1 MDLDRNTA
9 PRNPFFNEGAMYVG
23 KGRFLLPILSSSEEK
38 KLTKKAKVI
47 FGSVISIIAVGI
59 VVLACWLGRPDA
71 KMDDLPYLAAL
82 NNAVGKSREEVVAHL
97 ELEKE
102 LTQISTGS
110 YAIPGGCEYRGV
122 DYSVVLHFEENEQL
136 LCGYE
141 YVAHYEA
148 DKNTAAKDI
157 LTAQKYF
164 SASEKSRIDG
174 EQLEIE
180 KETLAHQFSGPNVF
194 SLNSAWDISP
204 ERAWETPLTAYLQR
218 LENAEYW
225 EGRVGEY
232 LTKKACFYRDLDL
245 GYNPQTQEVSIQ
257 LRFGVEP
264 DRSK

>member
-23 KGRFLLPILSSSEEK
+23 KGKFLLPILSSSEEK

-47 FGSVISIIAVGI
+47 FGAVFAVFFVGI
-59 VVLACWLGRPDA
+59 IVLACWLARPDV
-71 KMDDLPYLAAL
+71 MLDDLPYLSSL
-82 NNAVGKSREEVVAHL
+82 EEVIGKSQMEVVEHL
-97 ELEKE
+97 ELADG
-102 LTQISTGS
+102 LTQISSAS
-110 YAIPGGCEYRGV
+110 YAIPGGCEYKGV
-122 DYSVVLHFEENEQL
+122 EYSVVLHFEENEQL

-141 YVAHYEA
+141 YVAHYKA
-148 DKNTAAKDI
+148 DEKTAAKDI

-164 SASEKSRIDG
+164 SASEKSRIEG
-174 EQLEIE
+174 EQLDV
-180 KETLAHQFSGPNVF
+180 KKATLAQQLSGSDMF
-194 SLNSAWDISP
+194 LQNSAWDISP
-204 ERAWETPLTAYLQR
+204 ERTWVTPLTEYLQY

-257 LRFGVEP
+257 LRFCVEA